1 MNHFKQIFGNMRK
14 KRKVGNSSGEKAGLK
29 YMEKNNS
36 KNAKRENGGEKK
48 RSQIMIPAILFYYDK
63 VPIIFL

>member
-36 KNAKRENGGEKK
+36 KNAKRENGEREEEK
-48 RSQIMIPAILFYYDK
+48 SNNDPCNFVL
-63 VPIIFL
+63 L